1 MKMFEDS
8 FPAFKMTLLI
18 VSTIFVIGLGSFAMK
33 CVQNKYIVTEY
44 NSQKIVATVV
54 CTEKKIILRIPPFPD
69 KKETT
74 FVYDGVEITTNSDEI
89 YAECEKG
96 ESYQAIVKIATHK
109 KNGKKLYFLENVA
122 DKPVSEVVKE

>member
-1 MKMFEDS
+1 MR
-8 FPAFKMTLLI
+8 
-18 VSTIFVIGLGSFAMK
+18 

-44 NSQKIVATVV
+44 NSQKIVVTVM
-54 CTEKKIILRIPPFPD
+54 CTEKRTIPRIPPFSD
-69 KKETT
+69 EKETT
-74 FVYDGVEITTNSDEI
+74 FTYDGVEITTNSDEI

-122 DKPVSEVVKE
+122 NEPVLETVKE

>member
-1 MKMFEDS
+1 MLEDS

-18 VSTIFVIGLGSFAMK
+18 VFTIFVIGLGSFAMR

-54 CTEKKIILRIPPFPD
+54 CTEKRTILRIPPFPD

-122 DKPVSEVVKE
+122 DKSASEAVNE

>member
-18 VSTIFVIGLGSFAMK
+18 VSTIFVIGLGSFAMR

-44 NSQKIVATVV
+44 NFQKIVATVV